1 MVVMTA
7 SREIA
12 PDKVTKD
19 GVVRDGIVRDVG
31 GKDVG
36 GKDHRGK
43 IVSVEAFTH
52 GFASWAGTGPGLMT
66 ATASLVVWF
75 VAGDYFHFSNR
86 WENAL
91 SVYIGII
98 TFLMIFL
105 MQRSQKKELL
115 ALHVKLN
122 ELIKATADADNRIIN
137 IEEQSEDEILQRH
150 QLHAET
156 VSPNP

>member
-1 MVVMTA
+1 MAVMTA
-7 SREIA
+7 SRA
-12 PDKVTKD
+12 TSH
-19 GVVRDGIVRDVG
+19 GDVETDEQG
-31 GKDVG
+31 RV
-36 GKDHRGK
+36 
-43 IVSVEAFTH
+43 VSVETFTH
-52 GFASWAGTGPGLMT
+52 SVASWAGTGPGLIT
-66 ATASLVVWF
+66 AALSLVAWF
-75 VAGDYFHFSNR
+75 MAGEYFHFSNR

-91 SVYIGII
+91 SVYIGMI

-137 IEEQSEDEILQRH
+137 IEEQSEDEIIQVH

-156 VSPNP
+156 VSPKR